1 VVATV
6 GLTENRLK
14 RDIDIPDALV
24 MTTDLGAV
32 GFCYKPETH
41 MGKHPGNAFVIK
53 LTREQMD
60 EIRDEALKASRE
72 G

>member
-1 VVATV
+1 MVATV

-14 RDIDIPDALV
+14 RDIPDALV

-32 GFCYKPETH
+32 GFCYSPENH
-41 MGKHPGNAFVIK
+41 LGKHPGNTFVIK
-53 LTREQMD
+53 LTQEQKD
-60 EIRDEALKASRE
+60 EIRDKALKASRE